1 MQVQHTAKLQGEE
14 IGNLGVRGLR
24 LALRISYANFAVY
37 LLLYITG
44 MYINIF
50 ITSGINTIGINDPTN
65 IIHMLLGTLNFA
77 FSFIVMAIG
86 FLAGMKKVA
95 LFSLGAIVSIV
106 VATLGGLLFLATGG
120 GRGAGTLTLIGGWI
134 MSILFMLA
142 LFLSYLAT
150 LKVMRAI
157 RVIEAVK
164 RP

>member
-1 MQVQHTAKLQGEE
+1 VIIQDSAKLQGEV

-24 LALRISYANFAVY
+24 LALRLSYANFLVY

-44 MYINIF
+44 MYLNIF
-50 ITSGINTIGINDPTN
+50 VTSGVNTLSIDDPTN
-65 IIHMLLGTLNFA
+65 IIHMILSTLNFA
-77 FSFIVMAIG
+77 FSFIVMVIG
-86 FLAGMKKVA
+86 FISGMKKVA
-95 LFSLGAIVSIV
+95 FFSMGAVISIV
-106 VATLGGLLFLATGG
+106 AATLGGLLFLATGG
-120 GRGAGTLTLIGGWI
+120 SRGSGTLTLIGGWV

-164 RP
+164 KT